1 METNRETFGLPDQ
14 SVLYLC
20 CQSLFKYLP
29 FYDDVFPRIARAVRD
44 CRFLFIAH
52 QSRFVTD
59 QFQSRLKKTFS
70 RFGMNADEYV
80 VFLPR
85 LNAERYFMINRL
97 SDVYLYSI
105 GWSGGN
111 TTLEAVA
118 CGLPVVTFPGAFM
131 RGRHSAAIL
140 TMMDLAETIA
150 STPDEYV
157 TLAVRLGQDPAH
169 RKRISE
175 KMASNKRLIYRDGAC
190 ISALEDFLE
199 RAVREKLNK
208 IIG

>member
-1 METNRETFGLPDQ
+1 MPTIDYFLSSELMEPLDADDHYSEQLVRLPNISIYYEPPDVSITETNREAFGLPDQ

-29 FYDDVFPRIARAVRD
+29 FYDDVFPRIARALQD

-59 QFQSRLKKTFS
+59 QFRSRLKKTFS
-70 RFGMNADEYV
+70 RFGMNADEYI
-80 VFLPR
+80 VFCPR

-97 SDVYLYSI
+97 SDVYLDSI

-118 CGLPVVTFPGAFM
+118 CRLPIVTFP
-131 RGRHSAAIL
+131 
-140 TMMDLAETIA
+140 
-150 STPDEYV
+150 
-157 TLAVRLGQDPAH
+157 
-169 RKRISE
+169 
-175 KMASNKRLIYRDGAC
+175 
-190 ISALEDFLE
+190 ALL
-199 RAVREKLNK
+199 
-208 IIG
+208 